1 MEKKEK
7 IMSVEDSFVSSN
19 CSVLESNIRKW
30 CDAERERLASM
41 GKDINKFVVSAD
53 PDFNEGTILCEDYT
67 LKFNR
72 DECAIDLVVNGAI
85 DSPIWD
91 DVIENVPVQFAS
103 YLNCNSNFLF
113 HFSTNIG
120 DEMGF
125 YEYAFC
131 ANGSPVF
138 AMVSDE
144 LSAPIFERCFY
155 R

>member
-1 MEKKEK
+1 MKKK
-7 IMSVEDSFVSSN
+7 TKDMSVV
-19 CSVLESNIRKW
+19 ESNIQKW
-30 CDAERERLASM
+30 YDAETERLVSK
-41 GKDINKFVVSAD
+41 GEDINNIFIVAD
-53 PDFNEGTILCEDYT
+53 PYYNEGTIICDDYT
-67 LKFNR
+67 MKFNR
-72 DECAIDLVVNGAI
+72 DECAIDLVVNGTLN
-85 DSPIWD
+85 SPIWD

-103 YLNCNSNFLF
+103 FLNCNSNFLF

-125 YEYAFC
+125 YQYAFM

-155 R
+155 QKMI

>member
-7 IMSVEDSFVSSN
+7 TKDVFEIDHDDWPTYER
-19 CSVLESNIRKW
+19 IRLIKK
-30 CDAERERLASM
+30 
-41 GKDINKFVVSAD
+41 GKDINKFVISAD

-72 DECAIDLVVNGAI
+72 DECAIDLVVNGALN
-85 DSPIWD
+85 SPIWD

-103 YLNCNSNFLF
+103 FLDCNSNFLF

-125 YEYAFC
+125 YVFAFW
-131 ANGSPVF
+131 ANGRPVF

-155 R
+155 Q

>member
-1 MEKKEK
+1 MDKEHITK
-7 IMSVEDSFVSSN
+7 DVFEIDHN
-19 CSVLESNIRKW
+19 DW
-30 CDAERERLASM
+30 PTYERIRLAKK
-41 GKDINKFVVSAD
+41 GKDINKFVISSD

-67 LKFNR
+67 LKFNK
-72 DECAIDLVVNGAI
+72 DECAIDLVVNGALN
-85 DSPIWD
+85 SPIWD

-103 YLNCNSNFLF
+103 FLNCDLNYLF

-125 YEYAFC
+125 YQYAFM

-144 LSAPIFERCFY
+144 LSAPIFERCFFQ
-155 R
+155 

>member
-1 MEKKEK
+1 MKKK
-7 IMSVEDSFVSSN
+7 TKDQSI
-19 CSVLESNIRKW
+19 LESNLVKW
-30 CDAERERLASM
+30 ENEERARLAAK
-41 GKDINKFVVSAD
+41 GKDDKFCIITYNKM
-53 PDFNEGTILCEDYT
+53 NEGTILCEDYT

-72 DECAIDLVVNGAI
+72 DECAIDLVVNGALN
-85 DSPIWD
+85 SPIWD

-103 YLNCNSNFLF
+103 FLNCNSFFLF

-125 YEYAFC
+125 YQYAFMD
-131 ANGSPVF
+131 NGSPVF

-155 R
+155 Q

>member
-1 MEKKEK
+1 MEKEHKTKDVFE
-7 IMSVEDSFVSSN
+7 IDHN
-19 CSVLESNIRKW
+19 DW
-30 CDAERERLASM
+30 PTYERIRLAKK
-41 GKDINKFVVSAD
+41 GKDINKFVISSD

-67 LKFNR
+67 LKFNK
-72 DECAIDLVVNGAI
+72 DECAIDLVVNGALN
-85 DSPIWD
+85 SPIWD

-103 YLNCNSNFLF
+103 FLNCDLNYLF

-125 YEYAFC
+125 YQYAFMD
-131 ANGSPVF
+131 NGSPVF

-155 R
+155 Q

>member
-1 MEKKEK
+1 MEKEYKTK
-7 IMSVEDSFVSSN
+7 D
-19 CSVLESNIRKW
+19 VLEIAHENWIGY
-30 CDAERERLASM
+30 ERLRLAKK
-41 GKDINKFVVSAD
+41 GKDVNKFVISSD

-72 DECAIDLVVNGAI
+72 DECAIDLVVNGTLN
-85 DSPIWD
+85 SPIWD

-103 YLNCNSNFLF
+103 FLNCNSNFLF

-125 YEYAFC
+125 YQYAFM
-131 ANGSPVF
+131 ANGRPVF

-144 LSAPIFERCFY
+144 LSAPIFKRCFY
-155 R
+155 Q

>member
-1 MEKKEK
+1 MEKEHKTKDVFE
-7 IMSVEDSFVSSN
+7 IDHEN
-19 CSVLESNIRKW
+19 WLTYERIRLVKK
-30 CDAERERLASM
+30 

-67 LKFNR
+67 MKFNK
-72 DECAIDLVVNGAI
+72 DECAIDLVVNGAL
-85 DSPIWD
+85 DSPIWK

-103 YLNCNSNFLF
+103 FLDCNSNFVF

-131 ANGSPVF
+131 ANGRPVF

-144 LSAPIFERCFY
+144 WAAPIFERCFY
-155 R
+155 Q